1 MQNESINGHSLN
13 ITNKILCDYMAALPE
28 VRLDYP
34 FGPEVEVFKIKSKM
48 FALLSMGK
56 ERVGNGDLS
65 NKDVGQINLK
75 CDPTEALMLRDIFPA
90 VIPGY
95 HMNKKHWNTV
105 LLNGTLP
112 ERELYRMID
121 NSYLLVVEG
130 LPAIE
135 RKGLKLRNAS
145 APVFLT
151 STLG

>member
-1 MQNESINGHSLN
+1 MASESINGNNADIS
-13 ITNKILCDYMAALPE
+13 NKKLRYYMAALPE

-48 FALLSMGK
+48 FALFSMGK
-56 ERVGNGDLS
+56 ERVGNADLS
-65 NKDVGQINLK
+65 NKDVGQLNLK
-75 CDPTEALMLRDIFPA
+75 CDPTEALMLRDIFEA

-112 ERELYRMID
+112 ARELYRMID

-130 LPAIE
+130 LPVME
-135 RKGLKLRNAS
+135 RKGLKIRNAE

-151 STLG
+151 HAPA